1 MGKQDEGKLADNARA
16 LELMSSFRARLY
28 VDAMEL
34 CHDPIMAESLVLH
47 AIDSAL
53 RNYSEEEVGGYNL
66 LKTILKNIWLNEN
79 RRLVDQATTPVDM
92 DEMEDALVSN
102 ATEDE
107 ILRNSDSEALRSAI
121 NRLAPEYKK
130 TVVMHYLMDMPLKE
144 IAKVLHRPIGTVK
157 WRLSV
162 AKDVLAGMLKK
173 TLGRPSVWLFLVV
186 GLITGCVA
194 TYMVMRL
201 PPRKQ
206 SDPTGGLVYNT
217 PKVHEITVHR
227 APNEVEIDG
236 DLGEWTA
243 PVFEATCNPPYGR
256 DYSASIRMMWDEK
269 RLYIGGD
276 VRTPDPLRNM
286 SSAFGTHQF
295 AGGSIICRLAADS
308 SLPYPLPE
316 GSMGRTKER
325 TQGLPRVDD
334 NIASF
339 IIFYSDH
346 DDKPRIQLQW
356 RCSGGKQPSGKR
368 FGDLDCP
375 CVFVRHDDGLGY
387 TFECAIDWKKSQ
399 MEPPKPSEMRAN
411 TWNIHFSD
419 AQGKFCTG
427 QIVENVFPDATER
440 LGPNRLPWL
449 FQSHLWGKAVFE

>member
-47 AIDSAL
+47 AIDAAL
-53 RNYSEEEVGGYNL
+53 RNYSAEEVGGYNL

-121 NRLAPEYKK
+121 NRLAPEHKK
-130 TVVMHYLMDMPLKE
+130 TVIMHYMMDMPLKE
-144 IAKVLHRPIGTVK
+144 VAKVLHRPIGTVK

-173 TLGRPSVWLFLVV
+173 TLGRPGTWIFLAL

-194 TYMVMRL
+194 TYLVMRL
-201 PPRKQ
+201 PPRKPT
-206 SDPTGGLVYNT
+206 DPDGGIAYNT
-217 PKVHEITVHR
+217 PKVHEITVHH
-227 APNEVEIDG
+227 APKEVKIDG
-236 DLGEWTA
+236 DLEEWTA
-243 PVFEATCNPPYGR
+243 PVFESVCNAPYDH

-276 VRTPDPLRNM
+276 IRTPDPMRNM
-286 SSAFGTHQF
+286 SATGGTWPF
-295 AGGSIICRLAADS
+295 AGGSVICRFAANDKLGWPLS
-308 SLPYPLPE
+308 DKMVYKPSRPPQGPLPDDDLVSLVMYYDSASGAARLSLLRRLRRPKQTIDFPSDAWRGVYNE
-316 GSMGRTKER
+316 HRDGR
-325 TQGLPRVDD
+325 
-334 NIASF
+334 
-339 IIFYSDH
+339 
-346 DDKPRIQLQW
+346 
-356 RCSGGKQPSGKR
+356 
-368 FGDLDCP
+368 
-375 CVFVRHDDGLGY
+375 GY
-387 TFECAIDWKKSQ
+387 TFEYAFDWRKIG
-399 MEPPKPSEMRAN
+399 MIPPRPGETRAN

-419 AQGKFCTG
+419 GEGIVCTG
-427 QIVENVFPDATER
+427 QIAENIT
-440 LGPNRLPWL
+440 LPL
-449 FQSHLWGKAVFE
+449 PEKYVDISFVNSCFYPPAWGRMEFK

>member
-53 RNYSEEEVGGYNL
+53 RNYSADEVGGYNL

-79 RRLVDQATTPVDM
+79 RRLVEQTTTPVDM

-130 TVVMHYLMDMPLKE
+130 TVVMHYMMDMPLKE
-144 IAKVLHRPIGTVK
+144 IAKVLNRPIGTVK

-173 TLGRPSVWLFLVV
+173 TLGRPGTWMLLLV

-194 TYMVMRL
+194 TYLAMRL
-201 PPRKQ
+201 PSRQVGEYPV
-206 SDPTGGLVYNT
+206 GGLAYNT
-217 PKVHEITVHR
+217 PKVHEITIHH
-227 APNEVEIDG
+227 APKEVKVDG
-236 DLGEWTA
+236 NLSEWTV
-243 PVFEATCNPPYGR
+243 PVFESACNPPYDR
-256 DYSASIRMMWDEK
+256 NYRASIRMMWDEK

-276 VRTPDPLRNM
+276 IRTPDPMRNM

-295 AGGSIICRLAADS
+295 AGGSAICRLAATDTLGWPLLEKIVHYPPMAKPGPMPDDDLITLVMYYDS
-308 SLPYPLPE
+308 ASCMARLFSHRRLREQLPIDVPPDAWRGAYRE
-316 GSMGRTKER
+316 HRDGR
-325 TQGLPRVDD
+325 
-334 NIASF
+334 
-339 IIFYSDH
+339 
-346 DDKPRIQLQW
+346 
-356 RCSGGKQPSGKR
+356 
-368 FGDLDCP
+368 
-375 CVFVRHDDGLGY
+375 GY
-387 TFECAIDWKKSQ
+387 TFEYAFDWRKIGIV
-399 MEPPKPSEMRAN
+399 PPKPGETRAN

-419 AQGKFCTG
+419 GEGVVCTG
-427 QIVENVFPDATER
+427 QIAENVLPDAVKQIAPSR
-440 LGPNRLPWL
+440 FPWI
-449 FQSHLWGKAVFE
+449 FQTHLWGKAIFADSP